1 MKKKILIIST
11 LILMILLTFLNYN
24 VNATGDG
31 AGVQRHRDS
40 SSSSGSILT
49 TSEDT
54 GTYTDSINPDDF
66 HTDVTVS
73 SSGTTMT
80 FVRNI
85 LGVINVI
92 GAIVLV
98 ATVAL
103 LGIKYVTGSLEERA
117 EYKRSMIPIIIGA
130 FLLFSTSTI
139 INIVYS
145 IVSNI

>member
-24 VNATGDG
+24 VNATGGG
-31 AGVQRHRDS
+31 AGVQHHRGS
-40 SSSSGSILT
+40 SSSLT
-49 TSEDT
+49 VSEDT

-66 HTDVTVS
+66 HTDVTVNT
-73 SSGTTMT
+73 SGTTMT

-85 LGVINVI
+85 LGVINVV

-98 ATVAL
+98 ATIAL

-117 EYKRSMIPIIIGA
+117 EYKKSMIPIIIGA

>member
-11 LILMILLTFLNYN
+11 LILMILLTFFNYN
-24 VNATGDG
+24 VNA
-31 AGVQRHRDS
+31 
-40 SSSSGSILT
+40 
-49 TSEDT
+49 DT
-54 GTYTDSINPDDF
+54 YADAINPDDF
-66 HTDVTVS
+66 HTDVTVNT
-73 SSGTTMT
+73 SGTTMT

-85 LGVINVI
+85 LGVINVV

-98 ATVAL
+98 ATIAL

-117 EYKRSMIPIIIGA
+117 EYKKSMIPIIIGA